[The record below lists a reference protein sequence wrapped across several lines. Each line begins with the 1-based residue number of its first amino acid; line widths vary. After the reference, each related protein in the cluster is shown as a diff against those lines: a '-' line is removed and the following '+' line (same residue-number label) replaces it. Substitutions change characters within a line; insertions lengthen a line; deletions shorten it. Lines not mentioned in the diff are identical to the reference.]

1 MTFQS
6 LSELGLKLNTARD
19 ISNLIGAAYDLDG
32 VLIQEADLAPD
43 FFNLKT
49 GLLGELFQKLT
60 NYRKQVAFVVP
71 DPAAHGE
78 RFAELASEHRAHPHL
93 RFVSSA
99 EEGRAW
105 LEGKQS

>member
-19 ISNLIGAAYDLDG
+19 ISDLIGAAYDSGG
-32 VLIQEADLAPD
+32 VLIEEADLSAE
-43 FFNLKT
+43 FFDLKT

-60 NYRKQVAFVVP
+60 NYRKRVAFVVP
-71 DPAAHGE
+71 DPTAHGE
-78 RFAELASEHRAHPHL
+78 RFAELAFEHRTHPHL
-93 RFVSSA
+93 RFVASP

-105 LEGKQS
+105 LEG

>member
-43 FFNLKT
+43 FFDLKT
-49 GLLGELFQKLT
+49 GLLKDLNLDFEHILHDIQEIYNLSDQPGWHPT
-60 NYRKQVAFVVP
+60 GAA
-71 DPAAHGE
+71 PAA
-78 RFAELASEHRAHPHL
+78 R
-93 RFVSSA
+93 
-99 EEGRAW
+99 
-105 LEGKQS
+105 